1 MDGGNA
7 RNRSGAFPYG
17 QIYRKWIS
25 AVQQE
30 YGRYLER
37 FDLVMKIQLDMY
49 QTLAAAVLVLMLGA
63 YLKSKIHF
71 LEQFCIPA
79 PVVGGLLFAIFTCI
93 CYVTG
98 VAEFS
103 FDDTLREVCMVFFF
117 TSVGFQANLKVLK
130 SGGKSLVVF
139 LGLVILLIVSQ
150 NLVAVGMS
158 KLLGLSPLIGMCT
171 GSIPMVGGHGTAGAF
186 GPVLEDFNISGA
198 TTICTAAATFGLICG
213 SLIGGPLGKRL
224 IEKKKLLETA
234 ITEDDSL
241 LVEEEEKHE
250 RHTNMYAAAVFQL
263 ILAIGLG
270 TIFSYF
276 LTKTGMTFPI
286 YIGAM
291 IAAALFRNI
300 GEYSGKFTIHMG
312 EINDL
317 GGISLSLFLGIAM
330 ITLKLWQLADLALP
344 LFILL
349 AVQALLIAV
358 FTYFLEF
365 NIMGRDYDAAVLVA
379 GTCGFGMGAT
389 PNAMANM
396 QAICE
401 KYTTSVKAYL
411 LIPLVG
417 SLFADFINSLVIT
430 FFINF
435 I

>member
-1 MDGGNA
+1 MV
-7 RNRSGAFPYG
+7 
-17 QIYRKWIS
+17 IY
-25 AVQQE
+25 
-30 YGRYLER
+30 
-37 FDLVMKIQLDMY
+37 MKIQLDMY

-98 VAEFS
+98 IAEFS
-103 FDDTLREVCMVFFF
+103 FDDILREVCMVFFF

-139 LGLVILLIVSQ
+139 LGLVILLIISQ

-158 KLLGLSPLIGMCT
+158 KVLGLSPLIGMCT

-186 GPVLEDFNISGA
+186 GPVLEDFNINGA

-224 IEKKKLLETA
+224 IEKKNLLETA
-234 ITEDDSL
+234 IPEDDSL

-250 RHTNMYAAAVFQL
+250 RHTNMYPAAVFQL

-317 GGISLSLFLGIAM
+317 GISLSLFLGIAM

-349 AVQALLIAV
+349 AVQVLLIAL
-358 FTYFLEF
+358 FTYFIEF